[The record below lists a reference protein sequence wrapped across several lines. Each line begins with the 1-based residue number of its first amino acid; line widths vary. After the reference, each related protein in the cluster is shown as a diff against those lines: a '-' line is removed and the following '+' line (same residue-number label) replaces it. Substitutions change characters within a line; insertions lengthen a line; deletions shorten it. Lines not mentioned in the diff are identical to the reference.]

1 LLQLELYF
9 AGDDDYGPFSTRNEL
24 ESLNLLLKIINTLL
38 VTANDGAK
46 GVLQVLEDEIVVR
59 LRSVGLTDND
69 QMVLQTQNHDT
80 EDSLLKWGEHHGV
93 KSKLQISCKSL

>member
-24 ESLNLLLKIINTLL
+24 ESLNQLLKIINTLL

-46 GVLQVLEDEIVVR
+46 GVLQVLEGEIVVR

-69 QMVLQTQNHDT
+69 QMVLQTQNHDN